1 LIYGTS
7 RISPV
12 LDQQVIINGEP
23 PVPKE
28 KQRLPHNLIADHVMK
43 EESLKTIMDT
53 DALLRYDSKS
63 GLYLPDGEAFVKA
76 KVEKI
81 MEELDQAEFTTI
93 NYVREV
99 AGHIK
104 RSTLIA
110 REKINGDPDLLVV
123 RNGIIRLTDQQLLPH
138 SPKEVFTIG
147 IPVSYVM
154 GATCSL
160 IDSFFPQIVKPE
172 DNALLYELVGW
183 CLDRKS
189 TIQKLFF
196 LLGSGANGKS
206 TFLNLLRKFL
216 GPENCSAAS
225 LQALADNRF
234 SMAQLANK
242 LANIFPDLPASGIRD
257 AAVIKGLTGSDAMMA
272 EHKFERPFVLE
283 NTAKLIFSANK
294 APRLSEDSDAIWRRL
309 IIVNFPNQFMGTK
322 ADSDLIDKLTSSEEL
337 SGLLNAALEALQR
350 IRQQKAFSAG
360 ATMES
365 VRRQYLLNSNSVP
378 IFIEERCIKDI
389 QASVSKDDLYE
400 AFLQFCEDTNTS
412 ILGKKAFGARL
423 NAMQITIEGQDF
435 LHTHIWRGLK
445 LRG

>member
-1 LIYGTS
+1 M
-7 RISPV
+7 
-12 LDQQVIINGEP
+12 
-23 PVPKE
+23 PKE

-43 EESLKTIMDT
+43 EASLKTIIDT
-53 DALLRYDSKS
+53 DTLLRYDSKS

-81 MEELDQAEFTTI
+81 MDELDQAEFTTI

-110 REKINGDPDLLVV
+110 RDKINGDPDLLVV
-123 RNGIIRLTDQQLLPH
+123 RNGIIRLTDRELFSH

-147 IPVSYVM
+147 IPVSYVTD
-154 GATCSL
+154 ATCPL
-160 IDSFFPQIVKPE
+160 IDSFIPQIVRAE
-172 DNALLYELVGW
+172 DVALLYELIGW

-189 TIQKLFF
+189 AIQKLFF

-206 TFLNLLRKFL
+206 TYLNLVRKFL

-225 LQALADNRF
+225 LQSLADNRF
-234 SMAQLANK
+234 SMAQLADK
-242 LANIFPDLPASGIRD
+242 LANIFPDLPAAGIRD
-257 AAVIKGLTGSDAMMA
+257 VAVIKGLTGGDVMQA
-272 EHKFERPFVLE
+272 EHKFEKPFNLQ

-294 APRLSEDSDAIWRRL
+294 APRLNEDSDAIWRRL
-309 IIVNFPNQFMGTK
+309 VIVDFPNRFLGSQ
-322 ADSDLIDKLTSSEEL
+322 ADNNLLNKLTDDEEL
-337 SGLLNAALEALQR
+337 SGLLNSALEALQR
-350 IRQQKAFSAG
+350 LRQQKSFTVGTS
-360 ATMES
+360 MEDI
-365 VRRQYLLNSNSVP
+365 RRKYLLNSNPVP
-378 IFIEERCIKDI
+378 IFIEERCTKDI
-389 QASVSKDDLYE
+389 QASVSKDDLYD

-423 NAMQITIEGQDF
+423 NAMQIAVEAQDF

>member
-1 LIYGTS
+1 M
-7 RISPV
+7 
-12 LDQQVIINGEP
+12 
-23 PVPKE
+23 PKE
-28 KQRLPHNLIADHVMK
+28 KERLPHNLVADHVMK
-43 EESLKTIMDT
+43 DESLKTIRDT
-53 DALLRYDSKS
+53 DALLRYDRKS

-76 KVEKI
+76 KVEEI
-81 MEELDQAEFTTI
+81 MSELGQAEFTTI

-123 RNGIIRLTDQQLLPH
+123 RNGIIRLTDRALLPH

-147 IPVSYVM
+147 IPVSYVID
-154 GATCSL
+154 AKCP
-160 IDSFFPQIVKPE
+160 IVDSFFPEIVRAE
-172 DNALLYELVGW
+172 DIALLYELVGW

-196 LLGSGANGKS
+196 LLGAGANGKS
-206 TFLNLLRKFL
+206 TFLNLLRRFL
-216 GPENCSAAS
+216 GAENCSAAS
-225 LQALADNRF
+225 LQSLADNRF
-234 SMAQLANK
+234 TMAQLSDK

-257 AAVIKGLTGSDAMMA
+257 AAVIKGLTGGDTMMA
-272 EHKFERPFVLE
+272 EHKFEKPFNLQ

-309 IIVNFPNQFMGTK
+309 VIVDFPNQFMGTK
-322 ADSDLIDKLTSSEEL
+322 ADNNLVDKLTTPEEL

-350 IRQQKAFSAG
+350 LRQQKVFTVG
-360 ATMES
+360 ASMES
-365 VRRQYLLNSNSVP
+365 VRRQYLLNSNPVP
-378 IFIEERCIKDI
+378 IFIEERCTKDI
-389 QASVSKDDLYE
+389 TASVTKDALYE

-423 NAMQITIEGQDF
+423 NAMAIATEGQDVWH
-435 LHTHIWRGLK
+435 LHVWRGLK
-445 LRG
+445 LRA

>member
-1 LIYGTS
+1 MPLPTEKK
-7 RISPV
+7 RIH
-12 LDQQVIINGEP
+12 
-23 PVPKE
+23 
-28 KQRLPHNLIADHVMK
+28 HNLIADHVMK
-43 EESLKTIMDT
+43 EVFLKTIMDT
-53 DALLRYDSKS
+53 DVLLRYDSKS
-63 GLYLPDGEAFVKA
+63 GLYLPDGESFVKA

-81 MEELDQAEFTTI
+81 MDELDQSEFTTI
-93 NYVREV
+93 SYVREV

-123 RNGIIRLTDQQLLPH
+123 RNGIIQLGNRELLPH
-138 SPKEVFTIG
+138 SSKEVFTIG
-147 IPVSYVM
+147 VPVSYASD
-154 GATCSL
+154 ATCPL
-160 IDSFFPQIVKPE
+160 IDSFIPQIVRAE
-172 DNALLYELVGW
+172 DIALLYELVGW

-206 TFLNLLRKFL
+206 TYLNLLRKFL

-225 LQALADNRF
+225 LQSLADNRF
-234 SMAQLANK
+234 TMAQLSDK

-257 AAVIKGLTGSDAMMA
+257 AAVIKGLTGGDVMQA
-272 EHKFERPFVLE
+272 EHKFEKPFNLQ

-309 IIVNFPNQFMGTK
+309 VIVDFPNQFMGAK
-322 ADSDLIDKLTSSEEL
+322 ADNDLVNKLTTAEEL

-350 IRQQKAFSAG
+350 LRQQKTFSVG
-360 ATMES
+360 VSLES
-365 VRRQYLLNSNSVP
+365 VRRQYLLNSNPVP
-378 IFIEERCIKDI
+378 IFIEERCDRDIK
-389 QASVSKDDLYE
+389 ASVAKDDLYD
-400 AFLQFCEDTNTS
+400 AFLQFCEDTGTN

-423 NAMQITIEGQDF
+423 NAMQIATEGQDP

-445 LRG
+445 LR